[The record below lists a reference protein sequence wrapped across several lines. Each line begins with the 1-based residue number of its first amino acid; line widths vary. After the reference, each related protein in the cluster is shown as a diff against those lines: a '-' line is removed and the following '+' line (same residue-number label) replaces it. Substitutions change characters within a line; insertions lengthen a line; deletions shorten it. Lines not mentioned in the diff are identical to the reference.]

1 MMINLLR
8 QIPIIVFLTLSWQF
22 STIELADAP
31 ILCDNFLAKW
41 GKHPPE
47 LKFVGCSYEKN
58 IQSDRSI
65 ARFTVKGTDAKEIE
79 SFLRKNFQ
87 MAPLKFRC
95 CGWEPVTVTGSDRR
109 YGTYRDRSG
118 YDYQISMGSGETLE
132 KNWNRIPE
140 FHVHVTKFMSDI

>member
-41 GKHPPE
+41 GKHPPK

-65 ARFTVKGTDAKEIE
+65 ARYTIKGTDAKEIE
-79 SFLRKNFQ
+79 SFLHQSFQ
-87 MAPLKFRC
+87 MARLKRVC
-95 CGWEPVTVTGSDRR
+95 CIWEPTAIPGSDRR
-109 YGTYRDRSG
+109 YGTYRDAG
-118 YDYQISMGSGETLE
+118 YYYEIVMGSGETIE
-132 KNWNRIPE
+132 REWHRIPE
-140 FHVHVTKFMSDI
+140 FHIHVTKFMRDI

>member
-41 GKHPPE
+41 GKHPPK

-65 ARFTVKGTDAKEIE
+65 ARYTIKGTDAKEIE
-79 SFLRKNFQ
+79 SFLHQNFQ
-87 MAPLKFRC
+87 MARLKRVC
-95 CGWEPVTVTGSDRR
+95 CIWEPTTIPGSDQR
-109 YGTYRDRSG
+109 YGTYRDAG
-118 YDYQISMGSGETLE
+118 YYYEIVMGSGETIE
-132 KNWNRIPE
+132 REWHRIPE
-140 FHVHVTKFMSDI
+140 FHIHVTKFMRDI